1 MQQVDL
7 YQYETTGR
15 LGTGADYEVWAAVE
29 RQTGK
34 PVVLKRPLPQAVR
47 HQLHAGIE
55 ARTDRLLQA
64 YEVVGHATPTLI
76 PLLGYTQRANHD
88 AYFGDA
94 LGREYRVIVAE
105 HAAGIPLMA
114 SPMARVT
121 GIPIG
126 IGQNLF
132 ALFPLVQ
139 TTHAPSFGMHQQLLD
154 LEEAFYQAGYLLLD
168 LRPGN
173 VFYQPADGRIAVI
186 DGVVLTT
193 PSSALHR
200 RGRPVP
206 DIYDFYLEMLKFY
219 TTPEPPPV
227 QASGYREPYGI
238 RPTVD
243 MGHELDRMARQ
254 FRAVSEP
261 GVREAALTMI
271 RQVQQRTYAAFA
283 DFRQDLM
290 AYLALVRRAHQSLP
304 ALAEAKGAWAEA
316 LGWLG
321 TDYWRQYRFR
331 PEVEL
336 AEWRRA
342 ITP

>member
-126 IGQNLF
+126 IGQREF
-132 ALFPLVQ
+132 A
-139 TTHAPSFGMHQQLLD
+139 T
-154 LEEAFYQAGYLLLD
+154 EAFS
-168 LRPGN
+168 
-173 VFYQPADGRIAVI
+173 VFFCAQSSTAPNRVVI
-186 DGVVLTT
+186 KPSLFKRSNAISAP
-193 PSSALHR
+193 PSSTHSR
-200 RGRPVP
+200 
-206 DIYDFYLEMLKFY
+206 
-219 TTPEPPPV
+219 T
-227 QASGYREPYGI
+227 
-238 RPTVD
+238 
-243 MGHELDRMARQ
+243 RQ
-254 FRAVSEP
+254 EGF
-261 GVREAALTMI
+261 
-271 RQVQQRTYAAFA
+271 Q
-283 DFRQDLM
+283 
-290 AYLALVRRAHQSLP
+290 
-304 ALAEAKGAWAEA
+304 
-316 LGWLG
+316 
-321 TDYWRQYRFR
+321 
-331 PEVEL
+331 
-336 AEWRRA
+336 
-342 ITP
+342 